1 MSMIPGIGG
10 SALAVLG
17 VAVALVAAC
26 RDDGGSSES
35 TPIAQPASAQLEA
48 SGLAKRPLTPNS
60 KRVDLVRGHA
70 LVGAAA
76 RRCGED
82 NVSAL

>member
-1 MSMIPGIGG
+1 MSMIPGAGG

-35 TPIAQPASAQLEA
+35 TPIAQPASAQLE
-48 SGLAKRPLTPNS
+48 GLRARETSAYAQQQAGRP
-60 KRVDLVRGHA
+60 GQ
-70 LVGAAA
+70 GACAR
-76 RRCGED
+76 RRCGEE
-82 NVSAL
+82 VR

>member
-35 TPIAQPASAQLEA
+35 SPIAQPASAQLEA
-48 SGLAKRPLTPNS
+48 SGLAKLARQQQASRPGQ
-60 KRVDLVRGHA
+60 RVCAR
-70 LVGAAA
+70 
-76 RRCGED
+76 RRCGEE
-82 NVSAL
+82 VR